1 MKIKGHINA
10 GIKEE
15 WVEYTCI
22 KCGKTPLPL
31 VFRPNITEGT
41 KKLYMDAIEEQL
53 CLCCLTGTDAR
64 IEGAAENLEGLL
76 CH

>member
-10 GIKEE
+10 GIKEQHIT
-15 WVEYTCI
+15 YMCI
-22 KCGKTPLPL
+22 KCGQEKTL
-31 VFRPNITEGT
+31 VTGRPNQTEGSF
-41 KKLYMDAIEEQL
+41 KLYMNAIEEQL